1 MTSRG
6 PAGPHRGQ
14 SLLGADRAGGAER
27 TERRST
33 PMATDTNATMGT
45 CGIVLAST
53 DPEELTRWYRSA
65 LEPLGARWDEHM
77 LVLGGMY
84 LGFDSRDDIAA
95 SPAEPGR
102 VLLNV
107 TVRDIRAAE
116 RHLNSLGVRWI

>member
-1 MTSRG
+1 
-6 PAGPHRGQ
+6 
-14 SLLGADRAGGAER
+14 
-27 TERRST
+27 
-33 PMATDTNATMGT
+33 MATDTNATMGT

-116 RHLNSLGVRWI
+116 RHLNSLGVRWIRPVEDFDTGKICTIQDPDGNYLQILEFPEMG

>member
-1 MTSRG
+1 
-6 PAGPHRGQ
+6 
-14 SLLGADRAGGAER
+14 
-27 TERRST
+27 
-33 PMATDTNATMGT
+33 MATDTNATMGT

-107 TVRDIRAAE
+107 TVHDIRAAE
-116 RHLNSLGVRWI
+116 RHLNSLGVRWIRPVEDFDTGKICTIQDPDGNYLQILEFPEMG